1 MPIPNALQE
10 EIDDINFFPGRQE
23 RIEALIAIADEFV
36 NPTPKEFPRS
46 PEHKVP
52 GCESEVFITAR
63 PRPDGTFSFV
73 IAVDNPQGIS
83 AMALAVMLTRSCSG
97 ALPEEIAEIPEDI
110 VFEIFGN
117 ELSMGKTMG
126 LTGMV
131 KMVKHLARA

>member
-1 MPIPNALQE
+1 MPIPQSLQE

-23 RIEALIAIADEFV
+23 RIEALIAIGDEFV
-36 NPTPKEFPRS
+36 NPTIKEFPRTAES
-46 PEHKVP
+46 RVP
-52 GCESEVFITAR
+52 GCESEVFITAK
-63 PRPDGTFSFV
+63 PRSDGTLTYL

-83 AMALAVMLTRSCSG
+83 AMALATMLVRACSG
-97 ALPEEIAEIPEDI
+97 APKEEINEISEDI

-131 KMVKHLARA
+131 RMVKHLAK